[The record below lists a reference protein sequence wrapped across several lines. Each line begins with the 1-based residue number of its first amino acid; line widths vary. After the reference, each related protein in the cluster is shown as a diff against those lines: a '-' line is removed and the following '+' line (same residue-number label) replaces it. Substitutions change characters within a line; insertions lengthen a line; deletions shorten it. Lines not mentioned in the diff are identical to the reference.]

1 MTNNDEKIDIGLK
14 AITSAIETHGKK
26 VDSKFEKI
34 NMIMEARLDIINERI
49 TEVIE
54 IIYDK
59 KFDDRTPEP
68 TATNHRGNN
77 TVGPGIIKKKE
88 EPIIIKKRP
97 NAKKLS
103 VNGKIPDS
111 YKISG
116 TACKY
121 CQGTVAWA
129 PFKKPSD
136 LGPDEKR
143 EPPIHCDENGNIKG
157 DGRCPNF

>member
-1 MTNNDEKIDIGLK
+1 MNNDEVEKNIIE
-14 AITSAIETHGKK
+14 AIEILGKTIYESHK
-26 VDSKFEKI
+26 ILEDRISNIVNLLILKENEK
-34 NMIMEARLDIINERI
+34 
-49 TEVIE
+49 
-54 IIYDK
+54 K
-59 KFDDRTPEP
+59 PK
-68 TATNHRGNN
+68 TATNHRGNS
-77 TVGPGIIKKKE
+77 TVGPG
-88 EPIIIKKRP
+88 IIKKRP